1 MQIRRESI
9 IKPRS
14 VSKVNFKGIK
24 DEFKKAINRLKGS
37 ASSPAVPPLKRSK
50 ASDNQIQT
58 RSVGIA
64 KPQILAYRLLGE
76 RTVRLLP
83 LFKDVDINLQR
94 SGAKISFKGYVSLA
108 ILTTLVASLT
118 VLIVVP
124 LISLFV
130 FQLAPLVILLYT
142 AGAILFAGAFSIIGF
157 YLYPIIKA
165 DSAKRSLEAG
175 LPFTTGYL
183 SILAGA
189 GVPPTQMFRSL
200 ANIDASLAVCQEAK
214 NIVRDV
220 ELFGVD
226 AISALESAS
235 KRTPSEKFRELLEG
249 FIATMHSG
257 GELNKYLSDRSS
269 QYIRLKRIALR
280 RLGDTLGVLAE
291 FYVVL
296 LVAGPL
302 IMVVML
308 AVMAM
313 LGGGVPGL
321 LNPKLLLN
329 LLTYVGIPI
338 GSAIFLIMLDI
349 VSPKR

>member
-1 MQIRRESI
+1 L
-9 IKPRS
+9 
-14 VSKVNFKGIK
+14 VSKLKLNEIK
-24 DEFKKAINRLKGS
+24 NRIEKARRKLGNAANLFLTSLFR
-37 ASSPAVPPLKRSK
+37 RSNP
-50 ASDNQIQT
+50 ASDRIVD
-58 RSVGIA
+58 SAGSS

-76 RTVRLLP
+76 KTNRLLP
-83 LFKDVDINLQR
+83 LFKDVDVNLQK
-94 SGAKISFKGYVSLA
+94 SGLRISFKGYVSLA
-108 ILTTLVASLT
+108 ILTTLLT
-118 VLIVVP
+118 SVSVFVTVP
-124 LISLFV
+124 LISFLV
-130 FQLAPLVILLYT
+130 FNLSPSLIILYT
-142 AGAILFAGAFSIIGF
+142 AGATLFAGAFSIIGF

-165 DSAKRSLEAG
+165 DSVKRNLDDG

-189 GVPPTQMFRSL
+189 GVTPAQMFRSL
-200 ANIDASLAVCQEAK
+200 AKIDASLSICQEAK

-226 AISALESAS
+226 IISALDSAS
-235 KRTPSEKFRELLEG
+235 KRTPSEKFKELLEG

-257 GELNKYLSDRSS
+257 GELGKYLSERSA
-269 QYIRLKRIALR
+269 QYMRLKKIALR

-313 LGGGVPGL
+313 LGGGMPGL
-321 LNPKLLLN
+321 LNPRLLLN
-329 LLTYVGIPI
+329 LLTYLGIPL
-338 GSAIFLIMLDI
+338 GSIIFLIMLDM

>member
-1 MQIRRESI
+1 
-9 IKPRS
+9 
-14 VSKVNFKGIK
+14 VSDLK
-24 DEFKKAINRLKGS
+24 LKGVNNGLRKACVRLQS
-37 ASSPAVPPLKRSK
+37 LARPLLSFLHKRSDVADHK
-50 ASDNQIQT
+50 LSGDSKGT
-58 RSVGIA
+58 S
-64 KPQILAYRLLGE
+64 KPQVLAYRLLGE

-83 LFKDVDINLQR
+83 LFKDVDTNLSK
-94 SGAKISFKGYVSLA
+94 SGLKVSFKGYVSLA
-108 ILTTLVASLT
+108 ILTTLLVTIA
-118 VLIVVP
+118 VLSVVP
-124 LISLFV
+124 MVSL
-130 FQLAPLVILLYT
+130 LVLHFSPMLTLLYT
-142 AGAILFAGAFSIIGF
+142 AGATLLAAASSIIGF

-165 DSAKRSLEAG
+165 DGAKRSVEEG

-189 GVPPTQMFRSL
+189 GVPPAQMFRSL
-200 ANIDASLAVCQEAK
+200 ANIDASLSICQEAK
-214 NIVRDV
+214 NIVRDI

-235 KRTPSEKFRELLEG
+235 KRTSSEKFKELLEG

-257 GELNKYLSDRSS
+257 GELNKYLSDRST
-269 QYIRLKRIALR
+269 QYMRLKRIALR

-313 LGGGVPGL
+313 LGGGMPGL
-321 LNPKLLLN
+321 LNPRLLLN
-329 LLTYVGIPI
+329 LLTYLGIPL
-338 GSAIFLIMLDI
+338 GSIVFLIMLDI

>member
-1 MQIRRESI
+1 
-9 IKPRS
+9 
-14 VSKVNFKGIK
+14 
-24 DEFKKAINRLKGS
+24 
-37 ASSPAVPPLKRSK
+37 
-50 ASDNQIQT
+50 
-58 RSVGIA
+58 
-64 KPQILAYRLLGE
+64 LA
-76 RTVRLLP
+76 
-83 LFKDVDINLQR
+83 
-94 SGAKISFKGYVSLA
+94 
-108 ILTTLVASLT
+108 
-118 VLIVVP
+118 VP
-124 LISLFV
+124 LISFLV
-130 FQLAPLVILLYT
+130 FHLSPSLIILYA
-142 AGAILFAGAFSIIGF
+142 AGATLFAGAFSIIGF

-165 DSAKRSLEAG
+165 DSVKRNLDDG

-189 GVPPTQMFRSL
+189 GVTPAQMFRSL
-200 ANIDASLAVCQEAK
+200 AKIDASLSICQEAK

-226 AISALESAS
+226 IISALDSAS
-235 KRTPSEKFRELLEG
+235 KRTPSEKFKELLEG

-257 GELNKYLSDRSS
+257 GELGKYLSERSA
-269 QYIRLKRIALR
+269 QYMRLKKIALR

-313 LGGGVPGL
+313 LGGGMPGL
-321 LNPKLLLN
+321 LNPRLLLN
-329 LLTYVGIPI
+329 LLTYLGIPL
-338 GSAIFLIMLDI
+338 GSIIFLIMLDM

>member
-1 MQIRRESI
+1 L
-9 IKPRS
+9 
-14 VSKVNFKGIK
+14 VSKLKLNEVK
-24 DEFKKAINRLKGS
+24 DRVEKARRRLGS
-37 ASSPAVPPLKRSK
+37 AISQLLTSLFKRSK
-50 ASDNQIQT
+50 ATSDRLDDAT
-58 RSVGIA
+58 DSA

-76 RTVRLLP
+76 KTVKLLP
-83 LFKDVDINLQR
+83 LFKDVDVNLR
-94 SGAKISFKGYVSLA
+94 KSGLRVSFKGYVSLA
-108 ILTTLVASLT
+108 ILTTLLT
-118 VLIVVP
+118 SFSVCLGVP
-124 LISLFV
+124 LVSFLV
-130 FQLAPLVILLYT
+130 FHLSSDLIILYT
-142 AGAILFAGAFSIIGF
+142 VGATLFAGAFSIIGF
-157 YLYPIIKA
+157 YIYPIIKA
-165 DSAKRSLEAG
+165 DSVKRNLEDG

-189 GVPPTQMFRSL
+189 GVTPAQMFRSL
-200 ANIDASLAVCQEAK
+200 ANIDASLPICQEAK

-226 AISALESAS
+226 IISALDSAS
-235 KRTPSEKFRELLEG
+235 KRTPSEKFKELLEG

-257 GELNKYLSDRSS
+257 GELGKYLSERSA
-269 QYIRLKRIALR
+269 QYMRLKKIALR

-313 LGGGVPGL
+313 LGGGMPGL
-321 LNPKLLLN
+321 LNPRLLLN
-329 LLTYVGIPI
+329 LLTYLGIPL
-338 GSAIFLIMLDI
+338 GSIVFLIMLDM

>member
-1 MQIRRESI
+1 MKLNEV
-9 IKPRS
+9 KE
-14 VSKVNFKGIK
+14 GIK
-24 DEFKKAINRLKGS
+24 KACNRLHC
-37 ASSPAVPPLKRSK
+37 AIHPP
-50 ASDNQIQT
+50 T
-58 RSVGIA
+58 RSSKQSSNST

-76 RTVRLLP
+76 RTGRLLP
-83 LFKDVDINLQR
+83 LFKDVDANLQR
-94 SGAKISFKGYVSLA
+94 SGLKVSFKGYVSLA
-108 ILTTLVASLT
+108 ILTTLLVSLSVA
-118 VLIVVP
+118 VVVP
-124 LISLFV
+124 LVSLV
-130 FQLAPLVILLYT
+130 VLHLSPTLGLLYT
-142 AGAILFAGAFSIIGF
+142 SGATLFTGAFSIIGF
-157 YLYPIIKA
+157 YIYPIIKA
-165 DSAKRSLEAG
+165 DGAKRSLEEG

-189 GVPPTQMFRSL
+189 GVPPAQMFRSL
-200 ANIDASLAVCQEAK
+200 ATIDASLAVCREAK

-226 AISALESAS
+226 VISALESAS
-235 KRTPSEKFRELLEG
+235 KRTPSEKFKELLEG

-257 GELNKYLSDRSS
+257 GELNKYLSDRSA
-269 QYIRLKRIALR
+269 QHMRMKKIALR

-313 LGGGVPGL
+313 LGGGMPGL
-321 LNPKLLLN
+321 LDPRLLLH
-329 LLTYVGIPI
+329 LLTYVGIPLGSI
-338 GSAIFLIMLDI
+338 GFLILLDM

>member
-1 MQIRRESI
+1 VSELKLKEVKDRIEKARRKLGNAARLFLTSLLR
-9 IKPRS
+9 RS
-14 VSKVNFKGIK
+14 N
-24 DEFKKAINRLKGS
+24 
-37 ASSPAVPPLKRSK
+37 P
-50 ASDNQIQT
+50 ASDRIGE
-58 RSVGIA
+58 SAGSS
-64 KPQILAYRLLGE
+64 KPQIIAYRLLGE
-76 RTVRLLP
+76 KTNRLLP
-83 LFKDVDINLQR
+83 LFKDVDVNLQK
-94 SGAKISFKGYVSLA
+94 SGIRVSFKGYVSLA
-108 ILTTLVASLT
+108 ILTTLLT
-118 VLIVVP
+118 SVSVFLAVP
-124 LISLFV
+124 LISFLIFH
-130 FQLAPLVILLYT
+130 LSPSLIILYA
-142 AGAILFAGAFSIIGF
+142 AGATLFAGAFSIIGF

-165 DSAKRSLEAG
+165 DSVKRNLDDG

-189 GVPPTQMFRSL
+189 GVTPAQMFRSL
-200 ANIDASLAVCQEAK
+200 AKIDASLSICQEAK

-226 AISALESAS
+226 IISALDSAS
-235 KRTPSEKFRELLEG
+235 KRTPSEKFKELLEG

-257 GELNKYLSDRSS
+257 GELGKYLSERSA
-269 QYIRLKRIALR
+269 QYMRLKKIALR

-313 LGGGVPGL
+313 LGGGMPGL
-321 LNPKLLLN
+321 LNPRLLLN
-329 LLTYVGIPI
+329 LLTYLGIPL
-338 GSAIFLIMLDI
+338 GSIIFLIMLDM